1 MEPDGTP
8 PDAPTNPA
16 ARPVV
21 AGGGA
26 QVSAPEAPQV
36 AAPVPAPVPPP
47 PPAEPPLIA
56 PPAWPPGNEPLPPEL
71 SPRGT
76 PKPPRKKRRFGW
88 GKRITAL
95 LVVLL
100 LTAFGIFW
108 SWDAGLHRTDAL
120 KSYPGRIGNT
130 AGTNWLI
137 VGSDSRADLT
147 EAQKKALA
155 TGDAAGSRT
164 DTIMIVHTGSKKTT
178 LLSLPRD
185 TYVPIPGHGRNKL
198 NAAFAFGGASL
209 LVQTVEGVTGLHID
223 HYAEIGFG
231 GFASMVDA
239 VGGVTLCLS
248 APLSDGNAGINLP
261 AGCQKLNGAQALGY
275 VRSRKFATG
284 DLERVQH
291 QRQFL
296 SALLSKVA
304 SPGTL
309 INPFKSIPLGYD
321 AVDALTVDKGSH
333 IWDVISLGLA
343 LRDAGGGKGYT
354 LTVPISGF
362 ENVSGV
368 GSVVLWNRTQALELF
383 AALKNDQPI
392 PAALVP
398 KS

>member
-8 PDAPTNPA
+8 PDAPTNPV

-21 AGGGA
+21 AGAGRHFG
-26 QVSAPEAPQV
+26 APEAP
-36 AAPVPAPVPPP
+36 AYPPP
-47 PPAEPPLIA
+47 PPAPGPSG
-56 PPAWPPGNEPLPPEL
+56 PDWPPGDAPLPPEL
-71 SPRGT
+71 SPRS
-76 PKPPRKKRRFGW
+76 PQKAPRKKRRFGW

-95 LVVLL
+95 IVVLL
-100 LTAFGIFW
+100 LVTVGIFW

-120 KSYPGRIGNT
+120 KSYPGRVANT

-137 VGSDSRADLT
+137 VGSDSRANLT
-147 EAQKKALA
+147 PAQRKALA
-155 TGDAAGSRT
+155 TGYAAGGRT

-185 TYVPIPGHGRNKL
+185 TYVPIDGHGKNKL

-209 LVQTVEGVTGLHID
+209 LVRTVEEVTGLHID

-239 VGGVTLCLS
+239 VGGVRICV
-248 APLSDGNAGINLP
+248 AQAINDGNAGLNIP
-261 AGCQKLNGAQALGY
+261 AGCQTLNGAEALGY

-296 SALLSKVA
+296 AALLSKVA
-304 SPGTL
+304 SAGTL

-321 AVDALTVDKGSH
+321 AVDALTVDNGSH
-333 IWDVISLGLA
+333 IWDVVSLGLA

-354 LTVPISGF
+354 LTVPIAGF
-362 ENVSGV
+362 ANEGAV
-368 GSVVLWNRTQALELF
+368 GSVVLWDRTKALELF

-398 KS
+398 KT

>member
-16 ARPVV
+16 ARPVNV
-21 AGGGA
+21 GA
-26 QVSAPEAPQV
+26 WKSGSAPESAFAQAGEAVQP
-36 AAPVPAPVPPP
+36 
-47 PPAEPPLIA
+47 A
-56 PPAWPPGNEPLPPEL
+56 PPAPPAPIGPPLPPGDQPLPPEL
-71 SPRGT
+71 SPRG
-76 PKPPRKKRRFGW
+76 KPVKQRKQRRFGW
-88 GKRITAL
+88 GKRIGV
-95 LVVLL
+95 LVLVLL
-100 LTAFGIFW
+100 LTALGIFW
-108 SWDAGLHRTDAL
+108 SWDAGLHRTNAL
-120 KSYPGRIGNT
+120 KSYTGRVGNT

-155 TGDAAGSRT
+155 TGDAAGGRT

-209 LVQTVEGVTGLHID
+209 LVQTVEEVTGLRID

-239 VGGVTLCLS
+239 VGGVRICVDQ
-248 APLSDGNAGINLP
+248 AINDGNAGLNIQ
-261 AGCQKLNGAQALGY
+261 AGCQKLDGAQALGY
-275 VRSRKFATG
+275 VRSRKFANG

-321 AVDALTVDKGSH
+321 AVDALTVDKGTH
-333 IWDVISLGLA
+333 IWDLLSLGTA
-343 LRDAGGGKGYT
+343 LRDAGGTKGYT

-362 ENVSGV
+362 ANEGAV
-368 GSVVLWNRTQALELF
+368 GSVVLWDRTKALQLF